1 MADQLTRARFEAQ
14 VANGGDGEDARR
26 LAAAIRAGG
35 EGHGELAA
43 LFVHA
48 AIAAPERLAVIYD
61 AATEGWLG
69 VAPRGLM
76 IEAHGTPAAID
87 PAFWGPFWDL
97 ADDPDAGRSAG
108 DITERTAALAGLM
121 TPAFR
126 TRVAETAR
134 LYPGVKEAAAVG
146 YPSRFSLEALARCP
160 KGSLGAEFH
169 DLIVDN
175 GFDLE
180 VLDREALG
188 LADLPAPLDYLN
200 ARILQC
206 HDLWHILAGY
216 QTTILHE
223 VAISGFQMAQFGHHY
238 SSMFLGVVTS
248 KMALNQPEA
257 LPLFLDVI
265 LTAWTHGR
273 QCPPLIGLDWEA
285 LWDQPAE
292 AIRVATGVTLYASP
306 YPADLFEQLQAA

>member
-1 MADQLTRARFEAQ
+1 MVDQPARARFEARVVQ
-14 VANGGDGEDARR
+14 GGDGEDARR
-26 LAAAIRAGG
+26 LAAQVRAGG
-35 EGHGELAA
+35 EGQAELTA

-48 AIAAPERLAVIYD
+48 AACAPERLAVIYD
-61 AATEGWLG
+61 GATEGWLG
-69 VAPRGLM
+69 VAPRGPM
-76 IEAHGTPAAID
+76 IEAHGAPEPIPAA
-87 PAFWGPFWDL
+87 FWEGFWDL
-97 ADDPDAGRSAG
+97 VDDPVANREAGH
-108 DITERTAALAGLM
+108 TTVRTAALAGTL
-121 TPAFR
+121 PDLQ
-126 TRVAETAR
+126 TRVARTAL
-134 LYPGVKEAAAVG
+134 LYPGVRAAAAGG
-146 YPSRFSLEALARCP
+146 YPKPFTLAALARCP
-160 KGSLGAEFH
+160 EGSLGAEFH

-188 LADLPAPLDYLN
+188 LSGLPAPLDYLN

-216 QTTILHE
+216 RTTALHE

-238 SSMFLGVVTS
+238 SSMFLGMVS
-248 KMALNQPEA
+248 GRIALNQPEA

-273 QCPPLIGLDWEA
+273 QSPALIGLDWER

-292 AIRVATGVTLYASP
+292 AIRAAAGVSLYTSP
-306 YPADLFEQLQAA
+306 YPADLFEQMRAA